1 MAAELRVF
9 QNLVETKD
17 EIRLG
22 RLPAAVSKRH
32 GAGRDDFHVV
42 PTRFRDEIG
51 PRDAAKVISSFQSC

>member
-22 RLPAAVSKRH
+22 RVPAAVSKRH
-32 GAGRDDFHVV
+32 GVGRDDIHVV
-42 PTRFRDEIG
+42 PTRFRGEIG
-51 PRDAAKVISSFQSC
+51 PRNAAEVISSLQSC